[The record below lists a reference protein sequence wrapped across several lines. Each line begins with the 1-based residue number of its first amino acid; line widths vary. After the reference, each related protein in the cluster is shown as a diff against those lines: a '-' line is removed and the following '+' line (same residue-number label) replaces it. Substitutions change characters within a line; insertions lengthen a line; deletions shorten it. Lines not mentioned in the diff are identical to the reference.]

1 MHIQNYGEISKML
14 KNVIVSNIQPP
25 ITVVSPKGRQ
35 DITKNRSTYGIS
47 FCMNGQITYMH
58 KGKQYISTK
67 NTAIL
72 LPKGETY
79 SIQGDKDGVFLVINF
94 DCVGLNCSDIVTFP
108 LQNPDPFYKDF
119 QTLAELFL
127 FPDKQLDIY
136 LNFYR
141 MLKQIMREQVPQ
153 NHALSLALKYIETH
167 ISNPELSNS
176 LIAKHAHISEVYLR
190 KLFGAK
196 YHISPKQY
204 ILDIR
209 IQKAKQLL
217 SNSLHSISAISEQCG
232 FSSVYTFSRCF
243 KEKTGIS
250 PTEYAK
256 ENRMLEI

>member
-1 MHIQNYGEISKML
+1 ML
-14 KNVIVSNIQPP
+14 KNIIITKIQPP

-35 DITKNRSTYGIS
+35 DITKNRSMYGIS
-47 FCMNGQITYMH
+47 FCTGGQITYTH
-58 KGKQYISTK
+58 RGKQYISTK

-79 SIQGDKDGVFLVINF
+79 SIQGDKDGVFPVINF
-94 DCVGLNCSDIVTFP
+94 DCIGFNCSDIVVFP
-108 LQNPDPFYKDF
+108 LENPESFYKDF
-119 QTLAELFL
+119 QKLAELFL
-127 FPDKQLDIY
+127 FPNKQLDIY
-136 LNFYR
+136 LNFYSI
-141 MLKQIMREQVPQ
+141 LKQIMREQVPE
-153 NHALSLALKYIETH
+153 NHALYLALKYIETH

-176 LIAKHAHISEVYLR
+176 LIAKNAHISEVYLR
-190 KLFGAK
+190 KLFSAK

-217 SNSLHSISAISEQCG
+217 TNSQHSVSFISEQCG

-256 ENRMLEI
+256 ENRMHEI